1 MEKSIDDRKLSDVTK
16 PQPEIESPARGRNR
30 ASPHGFSMSPGEA
43 NPFAQA
49 AQSPQLASALKDD
62 NEEDPDFEMLQLQDD
77 DFEEEKE
84 GRNPFESDQLKMSD
98 EHAHVD
104 HQLKVEKRADLLAVT
119 LNAIIEERQGLNRGA
134 SSGLKST
141 RR

>member
-1 MEKSIDDRKLSDVTK
+1 
-16 PQPEIESPARGRNR
+16 
-30 ASPHGFSMSPGEA
+30 
-43 NPFAQA
+43 
-49 AQSPQLASALKDD
+49 
-62 NEEDPDFEMLQLQDD
+62 MLQLQDD

-134 SSGLKST
+134 SSGLKSA